1 MIELTRRS
9 VQFAPSLILRGV
21 HVSRRE
27 LGSGSYAT
35 VYAGALDTGEEVAIK
50 QLHGLEHR
58 TGSATF
64 NVSEALTDC
73 H

>member
-1 MIELTRRS
+1 
-9 VQFAPSLILRGV
+9 V

>member
-9 VQFAPSLILRGV
+9 GQFAPSLILRGV
-21 HVSRRE
+21 HVSQRR

-50 QLHGLEHR
+50 QPHELEQR
-58 TGSATF
+58 TESATF
-64 NVSEALTDC
+64 NVSEALAGC